1 MSGVDLGIIKDLCR
15 QKGISIATL
24 EKELGF
30 GGKSMFKWATSSPSV
45 DKAQAVA
52 DYFNVSVDYLL
63 GRESKEQALQ
73 RAFERPGMR
82 MLFSVTE
89 DCSAEEIEQAIKIIE
104 ALKK

>member
-1 MSGVDLGIIKDLCR
+1 MGKVDIIKKLCKD
-15 QKGISIATL
+15 KGITVKAL
-24 EKELGF
+24 EQQLGF
-30 GGKSMFKWATSSPSV
+30 SEKSVFKWDINSPSV
-45 DKAQAVA
+45 EKVAAVA
-52 DYFNVSVDYLL
+52 DYFGVSVDYLL
-63 GRESKEQALQ
+63 ERESKEQALQ

>member
-1 MSGVDLGIIKDLCR
+1 MGKVEIIKKLC
-15 QKGISIATL
+15 KDNGITVKAL
-24 EKELGF
+24 EKQLGF
-30 GGKSMFKWATSSPSV
+30 GEKSIFKWDVNSPSV
-45 DKAQAVA
+45 EKVAAVA
-52 DYFNVSVDYLL
+52 DYFGVSVDYLL
-63 GRESKEQALQ
+63 ERESKEQALQ